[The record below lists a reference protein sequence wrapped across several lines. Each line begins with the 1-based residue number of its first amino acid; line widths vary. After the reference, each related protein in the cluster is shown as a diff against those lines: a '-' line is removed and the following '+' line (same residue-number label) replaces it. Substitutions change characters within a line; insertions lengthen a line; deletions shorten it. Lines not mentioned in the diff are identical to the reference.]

1 MTTAGPEGSP
11 QRLRLAVVLMNLGGP
26 DTQQAVRPFLR
37 NLFSDP
43 AIITLPGFLRL
54 PLATLIST
62 FRAKSARAN
71 YARMGGGSPI
81 LKETQAQADALKA
94 ALDLALPDLEVRVFI
109 AMRYWKPFTEDT
121 AREVAAWDADEVLL
135 LPLYPQFSTTTTGS
149 SMGAWKRSYAGA
161 ARVRTVCC
169 YPVATDLI
177 EAHAQAIRASFA
189 AAGSPANT
197 RLLFSAHGLPE
208 KIIEA
213 GDPYQSQIE
222 ATAQAV
228 AERLGPG
235 WDWRVCYQS
244 RVGPMKWLGPSTV
257 EAILEASEEGF
268 GVIITPIAFVS
279 EHIETLVELDH
290 EYALLAQEH
299 GCPSYIRV
307 PALGIAPGFIS
318 TLRDAVVQRLGQ
330 AEAVCPQGPAC
341 RHGFSACPHTSTRS
355 AA

>member
-1 MTTAGPEGSP
+1 
-11 QRLRLAVVLMNLGGP
+11 MNLGGP
-26 DTQQAVRPFLR
+26 DTQAAVRPFLR

-43 AIITLPGFLRL
+43 AIITLPAIFRL

-81 LKETQAQADALKA
+81 LKETQAQADALKV
-94 ALDLALPDLEVRVFI
+94 ALDHSLPEWETRVFI

-149 SMGAWKRSYAGA
+149 SVAAWRRSYAGE
-161 ARVRTVCC
+161 ARVRTLCC
-169 YPVATDLI
+169 YPVAPGLVQ
-177 EAHAQAIRASFA
+177 AHARVIREAFE
-189 AAGSPANT
+189 AAGSPGNM

-208 KIIEA
+208 KVIEG

-228 AERLGPG
+228 AEALGPG

-244 RVGPMKWLGPSTV
+244 RVGPMKWLGPST
-257 EAILEASEEGF
+257 EESILEAAEEGF
-268 GVIITPIAFVS
+268 GVIVTPIAFVS

-290 EYALLAQEH
+290 DYALVAQEH
-299 GCPSYIRV
+299 GCPAYVRV
-307 PALGIAPGFIS
+307 PALGVSPDFIGALA
-318 TLRDAVVQRLGQ
+318 TAVVERLNRP
-330 AEAVCPQGPAC
+330 EAVCPEGPTC
-341 RHGFSACPHTSTRS
+341 RHGFSACPYQSVRSTN
-355 AA
+355 